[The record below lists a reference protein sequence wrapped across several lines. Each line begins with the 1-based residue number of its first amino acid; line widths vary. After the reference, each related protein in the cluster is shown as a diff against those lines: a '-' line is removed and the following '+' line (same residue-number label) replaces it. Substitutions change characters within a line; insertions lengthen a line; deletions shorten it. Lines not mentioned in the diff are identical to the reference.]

1 MAELADVAATTQ
13 APTDAELLERFRPV
27 FARIAEGAIEREQA
41 RQLPFEQIE
50 WLREAGFGTV
60 RVPVEYGGLGAT
72 LTQTVRLLIELG
84 EADSNLPQALRG
96 HFAFV
101 EGRRRAHDEASRAW
115 WFEAITDGVLVG
127 NAMAERGP
135 ETGSTAVVKESADGS
150 LTLSGTKYYS
160 TGTIFADWV
169 ITSAK
174 LDGEHVT
181 VLVPTTA
188 RGVTRVDDWAGF
200 GQRMTGSGTTVF
212 ESVVV
217 KPEHIIRLTTDQ
229 AMEHASTVAFFQ
241 TVLMS
246 ALAGISRAVLRD
258 AVAFVRPRT
267 RHFGVVGASS
277 PRADPLVQRV
287 VGRLSSLSF
296 SAESNVLAVAA
307 KLDAIDEARE
317 AGVETDE
324 VHVQAALAA
333 FRAQQIV
340 LPTVLEATTL
350 LFEVGGASATDTDR
364 VLDRHWRN
372 ARTIASHNP
381 AISRE
386 QAIGDYE
393 LNDVVPVAGW
403 VRATLARR
411 AEAETQAG

>member
-1 MAELADVAATTQ
+1 MATGVAATAQ

-27 FARIAEGAIEREQA
+27 FARIAEGAVERERT
-41 RQLPFEQIE
+41 RQLPFEPIE

-60 RVPVEYGGLGAT
+60 RLPLEYGGLGAT
-72 LTQTVRLLIELG
+72 MTQTVRLLIELG

-101 EGRRRAHDEASRAW
+101 EGRRRTRDEASRAW
-115 WFEAITDGVLVG
+115 WFERIADGALVG

-135 ETGSTAVVKESADGS
+135 ETGSTAVVAPGADGT
-150 LTLSGTKYYS
+150 LALSGTKYYS

-169 ITSAK
+169 ITSAN
-174 LDGEHVT
+174 LEGEHVT

-188 RGVTRVDDWAGF
+188 PGVTRVDDWDGF

-212 ESVVV
+212 DAVAVE
-217 KPEHIIRLTTDQ
+217 PEHILRLGVDE
-229 AMEHASTVAFFQ
+229 AIEHPSVVAFFQ

-246 ALAGISRAVLRD
+246 ALTGISRAVLRD
-258 AVAFVRPRT
+258 AVEFVRPRT

-277 PRADPLVQRV
+277 PRTDPLVQRV
-287 VGRLSSLSF
+287 VGRLSSLAF
-296 SAESNVLAVAA
+296 SAESNVLAAA
-307 KLDAIDEARE
+307 ARLDAIDEARA
-317 AGVETDE
+317 AGVETPE
-324 VHVQAALAA
+324 VHAEAALAA

-350 LFEVGGASATDTDR
+350 LFEVGGASATGVDR
-364 VLDRHWRN
+364 FLDRHWRN

-393 LNDVVPVAGW
+393 LNGVVPVAGW
-403 VRATLARR
+403 VKATLARR
-411 AEAETQAG
+411 EEADANAD